1 MAMDRRNYCSTLPQE
16 RTELMPYYPPR
27 PEEHSD
33 HPSADRSAQRRNI
46 LRRILICV
54 SALLIVY
61 GAVRLIGYGSDLIA
75 SRQTARELRE
85 IAAETDAPE
94 EALLPAEPATELPVR
109 EAEVSPAPATEVAE
123 EEPARSAALPVVK
136 YPNGYELVSRIQKL
150 RKKSEYIIGWITMDG
165 LDEPVAQKDNSFF
178 LNHDATG
185 KRNGNGA
192 LFMDEGTS
200 LLTRP
205 YTILI
210 YGHNMKTGAMFGNL
224 KKYEEFSYCYRHR
237 VFQFDTLYEEGQYA
251 IFAVET
257 ISLTPGKGK
266 YVNLIDLESTDRE
279 TRRNALQAL
288 ENHSLHSAMLDVNE
302 EDQILLLVTCTGDDD
317 ERLIV
322 AARRLRD
329 GEQEDH
335 LMMKSGRAYH

>member
-1 MAMDRRNYCSTLPQE
+1 
-16 RTELMPYYPPR
+16 MPYYPPR
-27 PEEHSD
+27 PEESSD
-33 HPSADRSAQRRNI
+33 HPASERPMPKRNI
-46 LRRILICV
+46 PRRALICV

-61 GAVRLIGYGSDLIA
+61 GAVRLIGYGLDLAA
-75 SRQTARELRE
+75 SRRTARELRE
-85 IAAETDAPE
+85 IAAETDSPE
-94 EALLPAEPATELPVR
+94 ETALPAEPATDPPVR
-109 EAEVSPAPATEVAE
+109 EAAVSPAPPADETEAV
-123 EEPARSAALPVVK
+123 PARSAVLPVVK
-136 YPNGYELVSRIQKL
+136 YPNGYNLVPRIQKL
-150 RKKSEYIIGWITMDG
+150 HKKSEYIIGWITMDE

-192 LFMDEGTS
+192 VFMDEGTS

-205 YTILI
+205 YTILL
-210 YGHNMKTGAMFGNL
+210 YGHNMKSGAMFGNL
-224 KKYEEFSYCYRHR
+224 RKYEEFSYCYRHR

-266 YVNLIDLESTDRE
+266 YVNLIDLESSDRE
-279 TRRNALQAL
+279 TRQSAVKAL

-302 EDQILLLVTCTGDDD
+302 EDQILLLITCTGDDD

-322 AARRLRD
+322 AARRLRE
-329 GEQEDH
+329 GERADH
-335 LMMKSGRAYH
+335 LTMKTGNSL

>member
-1 MAMDRRNYCSTLPQE
+1 
-16 RTELMPYYPPR
+16 MPYYPPR
-27 PEEHSD
+27 PEESSD
-33 HPSADRSAQRRNI
+33 HLSSDCSVHRRNI
-46 LRRILICV
+46 LRRTLICASV
-54 SALLIVY
+54 LLIVY
-61 GAVRLIGYGSDLIA
+61 GAVRLIGYGSDLVA
-75 SRQTARELRE
+75 SRQTASELRE
-85 IAAETDAPE
+85 IAAETDDPE
-94 EALLPAEPATELPVR
+94 ESALPAEPATELPVR
-109 EAEVSPAPATEVAE
+109 EAAISPAPPADETEGV
-123 EEPARSAALPVVK
+123 PVRSDVLPVVN
-136 YPNGYELVSRIQKL
+136 YPNGYELVSRIQKI
-150 RKKSEYIIGWITMDG
+150 RKKSEYVIGWITMEE

-205 YTILI
+205 YTILV
-210 YGHNMKTGAMFGNL
+210 YGHNMKSGAMFGNL
-224 KKYEEFSYCYRHR
+224 RKYEEFSYCYQHR

-288 ENHSLHSAMLDVNE
+288 ENHSLHNAMLDVNE

-329 GEQEDH
+329 GEREDH
-335 LMMKSGRAYH
+335 LTMKTGKSMQ